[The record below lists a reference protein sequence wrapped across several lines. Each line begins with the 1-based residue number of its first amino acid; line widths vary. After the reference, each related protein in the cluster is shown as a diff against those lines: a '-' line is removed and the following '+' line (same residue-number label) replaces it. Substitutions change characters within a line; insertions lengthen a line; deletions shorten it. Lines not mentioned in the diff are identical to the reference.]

1 MWVQY
6 TVMLYRHDKVLTLA
20 QLLVTRGVTAAA
32 PEPRYTLY
40 QLQKWWDLYLPET
53 CRTFITESPRPDP
66 VFIV

>member
-1 MWVQY
+1 
-6 TVMLYRHDKVLTLA
+6 MLTQA
-20 QLLVTRGVTAAA
+20 ELLVTRGVTAAA